1 MTLFKH
7 TIPLRAI
14 AKTAVLL
21 LFLSSMLVR
30 CANTTTPQGGPRDT
44 IPPKMVVATP
54 ENYLTN
60 FTQKRIYVEFNEYV
74 QLKDQHKE
82 FFTSP
87 KMKTK
92 PTLSI
97 RGRGVM
103 INIKDTLREDQ
114 TYVLNFG
121 AALRDNN
128 ENNPLHSF
136 QYVFSTGSTID
147 SLWMSGYTADAEK
160 SDSVSKSYIYFYN
173 ADSLALDTL
182 VRTTEFDSTLLR
194 RQPDAIGRAETN
206 GIFLARHL
214 KPVDY
219 RIYAFFD
226 KNDNQMYDP
235 GTDLVGFVDSTYNP
249 IEMPEFAIWYDSL
262 RRYWTGEPQL
272 YMRMFMD
279 GTFKRQMLTAS
290 ERPKSN
296 QAILRFGAPR
306 PRIDSIILDSVAQ
319 ENIIWE
325 YMTEGRDTMSLWIKQ
340 SPESLPDTLY
350 GRIVYMKH
358 DTTNTLN
365 ITTEPLALSWQKIE
379 TKEDE
384 AKRKREEKARA
395 RAEAAGEEYVPEPEK
410 NPFSYRFTSSG
421 DLNPEHGL
429 EFEFEYPL
437 VELDTAQLSL
447 VEIDEKQQQKPKP
460 ITITRDT
467 ANMRRWRLM
476 TDWGDGAKYKLS
488 IPAGTFTDVAGYSN
502 DSITKELTTM
512 MMEKFAKIIINLQG
526 KSDSSQYILELLDSN
541 GKKVLDRKRGA
552 TTGVHTFS
560 YVPEGEVR
568 LRIVEDV
575 NGNGRWDSGNLIE
588 SRQPER
594 VEVYRNERD
603 EEVIPTK
610 MNWDVEIRADMNR
623 MFAPMTMQS
632 LIRQLDARESVR
644 LVKYY
649 EEMRKKREEERRRKE
664 EGVRNNSGGAFGG
677 FGNLGGLNN
686 LNF

>member
-421 DLNPEHGL
+421 DLNPERGL

-437 VELDTAQLSL
+437 IELDTAQLSL

>member
-7 TIPLRAI
+7 TTPLRAI

-182 VRTTEFDSTLLR
+182 VRTAEFDSTLLR

-421 DLNPEHGL
+421 DLNPERGL

-437 VELDTAQLSL
+437 IELDTAQLSL

>member
-421 DLNPEHGL
+421 DLNPERGL

-437 VELDTAQLSL
+437 VKLDTAQLSL

>member
-182 VRTTEFDSTLLR
+182 VRTAEFDSTLLR

-421 DLNPEHGL
+421 DLNPERGL

>member
-421 DLNPEHGL
+421 DLNPERGL

-560 YVPEGEVR
+560 YV
-568 LRIVEDV
+568 
-575 NGNGRWDSGNLIE
+575 
-588 SRQPER
+588 
-594 VEVYRNERD
+594 
-603 EEVIPTK
+603 
-610 MNWDVEIRADMNR
+610 
-623 MFAPMTMQS
+623 
-632 LIRQLDARESVR
+632 
-644 LVKYY
+644 
-649 EEMRKKREEERRRKE
+649 
-664 EGVRNNSGGAFGG
+664 SGGRGAPAHRRGCEWQRP
-677 FGNLGGLNN
+677 LG
-686 LNF
+686 